1 MDQEITA
8 TVSAIASRL
17 SQAGRSKS
25 GDELVALTID
35 QMLRS
40 LTERQAE
47 VLRRCA
53 LPRWIDA
60 SVLRVLREREEG
72 NERVLEH
79 LRTYSFVH
87 DLGDGRLA
95 LHDEV
100 RRALIDEWRRERPDE
115 ARTIHRRLYSY
126 FSTRTT
132 PPGATS
138 RAMPLMPEST
148 ALSVVP
154 MSTQSDLL
162 RREALYHLLHVDP
175 ERGLEQLRRAFA
187 SHEEA
192 HRLAE
197 AELLVQTA
205 SEAPLGPRER
215 RWVMFL
221 RARALKEA
229 LRLEEAEA
237 QLNALRERGDLEP
250 ELAAEVGRTLG
261 SIYSKTGRWARA
273 TRLYRKS
280 LAHFARSNN
289 SPAVAETMLLLG
301 EAYQGLGVSTG
312 SWHAPIRPTN
322 PVLRAAHALWIWL
335 LGLPFQIVILLS
347 GSKGSLLPLPEH
359 CARYQNWLL
368 IRLYNTARAW
378 YSDARDAFRRLDDP
392 VGLLRAEQ
400 RLADIL
406 LLYGYHQE
414 ARAAIEAL
422 MARPEARDP
431 YRRAWLQRS
440 LAECLLTA
448 GDHTRAS
455 ALLADA
461 AVVFRE
467 LGDIRREA
475 SVLTLQGKAAAA
487 AGDIARA
494 VRDYEAGLARFRAL
508 RYDAARERILHE
520 LRDWQRQPDLDP
532 ADRERLAA
540 LVAAEPEKR
549 YVGRFIR
556 SYQGLLQVS
565 TILALPLALLLMAI
579 VSPTAIISLT
589 EQGTLSQVI
598 FFNPWRVFGVAAT
611 LTLIYMAVYAAIAMT
626 VIYWLPITR
635 IEREQPDQIVT
646 TPDHIARYDSRGHLA
661 LAMPWSS
668 VRRWLAL
675 DRCLWERPLSLYS
688 RSYLEDEQGNDLVID
703 GITGWYTE
711 LQDDIGWR
719 LAAAGNPVPR
729 NDLGYSILRSRLGLS
744 AAIGAVLL
752 VAVTWSNNGWFNL
765 GGLFPP
771 PLAAAIWF
779 LALSGAL
786 MLAPLA
792 YWIVNRPLKLQRA
805 LVLNE
810 RWPLFLAAIG
820 GAAVGAYLL
829 LGGRLIPVEALN
841 YSTFVWGAYVLAEA
855 LAALAA
861 PGRRAVR
868 LAAVTATTAL
878 ALALVATPA
887 LAHFRWLE
895 GYIARKQVESGVM
908 AAAASCGAAEQAR
921 ALGDDPYS
929 TWAIQ
934 ADCAAAV
941 GDWTTAARYYRAAA
955 ESAPNGSSDQA
966 LALYN
971 LWVAAGRTND
981 HNLRAQAIEAYRSV
995 CAGIPNAPVCA
1006 IAPAQAP

>member
-1 MDQEITA
+1 MDQEIAA

-17 SQAGRSKS
+17 AQAGRSKS

-40 LTERQAE
+40 VSERQAE

-53 LPRWIDA
+53 IPRWIDA
-60 SVLRVLREREEG
+60 GVLRVLRESEEG
-72 NERVLEH
+72 NERVLER
-79 LRTYSFVH
+79 LRAYSFVRE
-87 DLGDGRLA
+87 LGDGRLA

-100 RRALIDEWRRERPDE
+100 RRALSDEWQRERPDE

-132 PPGATS
+132 PPGSTS

-154 MSTQSDLL
+154 MTTQADLL
-162 RREALYHLLHVDP
+162 RREALYHLLHVDQD
-175 ERGLEQLRRAFA
+175 RGLEQLRRTFA
-187 SHEEA
+187 SLEEA

-197 AELLVQTA
+197 AELLIQTA
-205 SEAPLGPRER
+205 GEAPLGPRER
-215 RWVMFL
+215 RWVQFL
-221 RARALKEA
+221 RARALKAA
-229 LRLEEAEA
+229 LRLADAAA
-237 QLNALRERGDLEP
+237 QLDALRARGDLDP

-261 SIYSKTGRWARA
+261 AVYSETGQWARA
-273 TRLYRKS
+273 TELYRQS
-280 LAHFARSNN
+280 LAYFARTNN

-312 SWHAPIRPTN
+312 SWYAPSRPAN

-335 LGLPFQIVILLS
+335 LGLPFQIVILLTR
-347 GSKGSLLPLPEH
+347 SKGPLLPLPRH

-378 YSDARDAFRRLDDP
+378 YTDAREAFRRLDDP
-392 VGLLRAEQ
+392 SGLLRAEQ

-406 LLYGYHQE
+406 LLYGYHEE

-448 GDHTRAS
+448 GDHTTARG
-455 ALLADA
+455 LLAEA
-461 AVVFRE
+461 AAVFRE
-467 LGDIRREA
+467 LGDLRREA
-475 SVLTLQGKAAAA
+475 SALTLQGKAAAA
-487 AGDIARA
+487 AGDVDGAL
-494 VRDYEAGLARFRAL
+494 RDYEAGLARFRAL
-508 RYDAARERILHE
+508 RYEAARERILHE
-520 LRDWQRQPDLDP
+520 LRAWQRQRELDQ
-532 ADRERLAA
+532 ATRERLSD

-556 SYQGLLQVS
+556 SYQGLLQIT

-579 VSPTAIISLT
+579 VSPTTIVSLT
-589 EQGTLSQVI
+589 QQGTLSLGV
-598 FFNPWRVFGVAAT
+598 FYNPWRVLGVVAT
-611 LTLIYMAVYAAIAMT
+611 LTPIYMAVYAALAMT

-635 IEREQPDQIVT
+635 IEREQPDLIVT
-646 TPDHIARYDSRGHLA
+646 RPETIARYDSRGNLA
-661 LAMPWSS
+661 LELPWTS

-688 RSYLEDEQGNDLVID
+688 RSYLEDEAGRDLAVD

-711 LQDDIGWR
+711 LQADIGRR

-729 NDLGYSILRSRLGLS
+729 RNLGYSILKSGAGLS
-744 AAIGAVLL
+744 AALGAALL
-752 VAVTWSNNGWFNL
+752 VAVTWSNNGWLDL

-771 PLAAAIWF
+771 PIAAAIWF

-792 YWIVNRPLKLQRA
+792 YWIANRPLKLQRA
-805 LVLNE
+805 LLLNE
-810 RWPLFLAAIG
+810 RWPLFVAAIG
-820 GAAVGAYLL
+820 ALAVGHYLL

-841 YSTFVWGAYVLAEA
+841 YSMFVWGAYVLAE
-855 LAALAA
+855 
-861 PGRRAVR
+861 
-868 LAAVTATTAL
+868 
-878 ALALVATPA
+878 
-887 LAHFRWLE
+887 
-895 GYIARKQVESGVM
+895 
-908 AAAASCGAAEQAR
+908 
-921 ALGDDPYS
+921 
-929 TWAIQ
+929 
-934 ADCAAAV
+934 
-941 GDWTTAARYYRAAA
+941 
-955 ESAPNGSSDQA
+955 
-966 LALYN
+966 
-971 LWVAAGRTND
+971 
-981 HNLRAQAIEAYRSV
+981 
-995 CAGIPNAPVCA
+995 
-1006 IAPAQAP
+1006 